1 MLYFTFT
8 GYWQCRPFG
17 RQRAQEEAVGSGGTE
32 GGAVGCLKES
42 TTKYIT
48 PPFARRAFGRW
59 EEVVVVVCAS
69 KEILQRQEIRKKKA
83 PHSSVGS
90 VGSAVAI

>member
-1 MLYFTFT
+1 MSFVWPPESPR
-8 GYWQCRPFG
+8 GGG
-17 RQRAQEEAVGSGGTE
+17 RVRRE

-59 EEVVVVVCAS
+59 EEEVVVVVYAS